1 MDISGGPPIG
11 RAGPLPDPLELGG
24 TGIEDGA
31 KDGFGELPA
40 RLVRYGN
47 ARHRALAVLDY
58 GRSPSNTEQGTGR
71 PGGMGSVLGRL
82 ERCGS
87 YLEFWHYHTVDQ
99 VKLARAEFCK
109 QHLLCQLCA
118 VRRGSTYMGAY
129 LPKFEQ
135 LLRDQ
140 PGLKPVLVTLTVKNG
155 PDLIERVQHLMKA
168 YKTLCE
174 RRRAVRKGN
183 RGATEWGKVAG
194 AVGAIELTRSASGW
208 HPHLH
213 AIVMLDSWIDQK
225 ALSEEW
231 RAITG
236 DSFIVGLTAFDKRKH
251 PAEVFAEVFKY
262 AVKFSDLV
270 PADCWEAYRALAG
283 VRLVHSLGCF
293 RGVVVDDSLL
303 DQPLENL
310 PYVKYLYRF
319 VRGSGYNVVSV
330 VRA

>member
-1 MDISGGPPIG
+1 MDRAHGPPIG
-11 RAGPLPDPLELGG
+11 RAGPLPDPTELGG
-24 TGIEDGA
+24 AGIEDGA
-31 KDGFGELPA
+31 KVGFASLPA
-40 RLVRYGN
+40 RLDRYGY
-47 ARHRALAVLDY
+47 ARHRALEVLAY
-58 GRSPSNTEQGTGR
+58 GRDPSNIKLGSQR
-71 PGGMGSVLGRL
+71 KAAMGSVLGRL

-87 YLEFWHYHTVDQ
+87 YLEFWHYHTVDE
-99 VKLARAEFCK
+99 VKLTRAEFCK

-118 VRRGSTYMGAY
+118 VRRGSTYMAGY

-135 LLRDQ
+135 LMREQ
-140 PGLKPVLVTLTVKNG
+140 PSLKPVLVTLTVKNG
-155 PDLIERVQHLMKA
+155 PDLVERVEHLMKA
-168 YKTLCE
+168 YRTLCE

-225 ALSEEW
+225 ALSDEW
-231 RAITG
+231 RSITG

-270 PADCWEAYRALAG
+270 VADTWEAYRALAG
-283 VRLVHSLGCF
+283 ARLVHSLGCF
-293 RGVVVDDSLL
+293 RGVVVDDNLL

-319 VRGSGYNVVSV
+319 IAGSGYNVVSV
-330 VRA
+330 VRT

>member
-1 MDISGGPPIG
+1 MDGSDGPPVG
-11 RAGPLPDPLELGG
+11 RAGPLPDPLELAG
-24 TGIEDGA
+24 TGIEDGG
-31 KDGFGELPA
+31 KGGFSDLPA

-58 GRSPSNTEQGTGR
+58 GRSPINIQRGTQR
-71 PGGMGSVLGRL
+71 RAAMGSVLGRL

-99 VKLARAEFCK
+99 VKLTRAEFCK

-118 VRRGSTYMGAY
+118 VRRGSTYMAGY

-135 LLRDQ
+135 IMREQ
-140 PGLKPVLVTLTVKNG
+140 PSLKPVLVTLTVKNG
-155 PDLIERVQHLMKA
+155 PDLVERVEHLMSA
-168 YKTLCE
+168 YRTLCE

-225 ALSEEW
+225 ALSDEW
-231 RAITG
+231 RSITG

-270 PADCWEAYRALAG
+270 PSDCWEAYRALAG
-283 VRLVHSLGCF
+283 ARLVHSLGCF
-293 RGVVVDDSLL
+293 RGVVVDDNLL

-330 VRA
+330 QRA